1 MSLNNNKIEKNPLR
15 KIQKTIIIKENKN
28 PDITKIEKIPNNRI
42 NNSKINQNK
51 NNIDKSNKSSH
62 NTGRDNSTIKNYI
75 DHKLKKDSSRMRTT
89 SAASIRKNESSKIGT
104 SINNKSLNQR
114 EKTPSITTSE
124 FQRGRKL
131 DISNDSK
138 NHTKISENFDIML
151 DRFKDKELR
160 KSDKILILKKKIEE
174 EESRKFSEVPKINK
188 SSKYY
193 ENNAENF
200 LKRME
205 VYQFVS
211 DVKKQE
217 LKDIELKR
225 IEEEINKN
233 PKLHKKMSNKEI
245 ERIISEKMKS
255 LLKAK
260 AEKQEKIN
268 KIKKINEQEKLAECT
283 FQPKILDKSRLISK
297 SRINLEMKKSIS
309 MPKFLDFDNSKILFK
324 IEDLDT
330 SYTYLN
336 INNKHSFNNQFNNL
350 KRESHSMT
358 RLLNTPKNEDFD
370 SFNIKKE
377 YVPLKNREI
386 IIREINISRK
396 ESEIMRELLDKK
408 IYTKNHK

>member
-1 MSLNNNKIEKNPLR
+1 MSLNNHKIEKNPLR

-28 PDITKIEKIPNNRI
+28 PDITKIEKIPNNRL
-42 NNSKINQNK
+42 NNSKINLNK
-51 NNIDKSNKSSH
+51 NNIDKTNNSSH
-62 NTGRDNSTIKNYI
+62 NTGKDNSTIKNYI
-75 DHKLKKDSSRMRTT
+75 DHKLKNDSSRMRTT
-89 SAASIRKNESSKIGT
+89 SAASIRKNESSKIDT
-104 SINNKSLNQR
+104 SINNKSLNER
-114 EKTPSITTSE
+114 EKTPIITTSE
-124 FQRGRKL
+124 YQRGRKL

-138 NHTKISENFDIML
+138 NNTKKSENFDIMI
-151 DRFKDKELR
+151 DRFKDKEAR
-160 KSDKILILKKKIEE
+160 KSNKILILKKKIEE
-174 EESRKFSEVPKINK
+174 EESRKFSEIPKINK

-217 LKDIELKR
+217 LKDIESKR

-255 LLKAK
+255 TLIAK

-268 KIKKINEQEKLAECT
+268 KMKKINEQEKLAECT

-297 SRINLEMKKSIS
+297 SRINLEMKKSSS
-309 MPKFLDFDNSKILFK
+309 MPKFLDFDNSKILLK

-336 INNKHSFNNQFNNL
+336 INKKHYLNNQYNNL